1 MKRIIKKGKEDMKIS
16 LCVSRFITLM
26 RVSRIV
32 LPFNKG
38 DPFKL
43 RERVERKQFY
53 HICDVG
59 VIEST
64 METVFHKWE
73 IK

>member
-43 RERVERKQFY
+43 RERVER
-53 HICDVG
+53 
-59 VIEST
+59 
-64 METVFHKWE
+64 M
-73 IK
+73 